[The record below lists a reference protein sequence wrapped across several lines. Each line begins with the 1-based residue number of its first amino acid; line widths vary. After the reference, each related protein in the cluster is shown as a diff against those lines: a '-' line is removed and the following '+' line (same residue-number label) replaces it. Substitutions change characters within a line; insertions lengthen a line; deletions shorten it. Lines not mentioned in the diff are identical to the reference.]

1 MTIAKPGSGL
11 ENHDLSSHRRSTT
24 STPNLLG
31 DRSQGG
37 IGLQIY
43 RGRIC
48 VSLLYSRQSCHL
60 RWRNST
66 IETDQDREQEREREG
81 GTERNVARTQKRG
94 LRSSSLI
101 TMSGSLGT
109 ASRPQNLYRVATAV
123 DRRVGGIE
131 QAARGGKV
139 LSATTRALKPE
150 SEVTT

>member
-1 MTIAKPGSGL
+1 M
-11 ENHDLSSHRRSTT
+11 
-24 STPNLLG
+24 
-31 DRSQGG
+31 
-37 IGLQIY
+37 
-43 RGRIC
+43 
-48 VSLLYSRQSCHL
+48 
-60 RWRNST
+60 
-66 IETDQDREQEREREG
+66 
-81 GTERNVARTQKRG
+81 ARTQKRG

-109 ASRPQNLYRVATAV
+109 GGLYRVATAV